1 MSGVSLEG
9 KKQQISVLVVDDLES
24 NLELMDA
31 VFGPEGFEVNAVQ
44 DSTNAL
50 KVFGEKDIDIAVL
63 DVMMP
68 GMSGFELCRKI
79 KRINGNRFFPVIM
92 LTALNDKK
100 SRLTALESGADDFIS
115 KPFDKVEL
123 IAKVRSLVKLKT
135 LQDELD
141 HSENVI
147 LTLAV
152 ALESRDPYTKGHSV
166 RVGELSK
173 LFGEY
178 LGLHEKEQEYLRKAG
193 YLHDI
198 GKIAM
203 SEQVLQK
210 AGKLT
215 QEEMN
220 AIRRHV
226 VVGEEICRPLDS
238 MKYILSAIRYH
249 HERWDGKGFPESL
262 AGEDIPLMARILSIV
277 DSFDAMLSSRPYRE
291 KRALSEAIDIIREER
306 YLGQWDPALVGY
318 FIDMIR
324 ARGGEFYADD

>member
-1 MSGVSLEG
+1 MSSFTSIG
-9 KKQQISVLVVDDLES
+9 KKDQTSILIVDDLES
-24 NLELMDA
+24 NLDLMDA
-31 VFGPEGFEVNAVQ
+31 IFRPEGFNVCAAQ
-44 DSTNAL
+44 DSTEAL
-50 KVFGEKDIDIAVL
+50 KIIRNESIDVAVL

-68 GMSGFELCRKI
+68 GMSGFELCQRI
-79 KRINGNRFFPVIM
+79 KDINGNRFFPVVM

-115 KPFDKVEL
+115 KPFDKTEL
-123 IAKVRSLVKLKT
+123 IAKIRSLVKLKT

-141 HSENVI
+141 HSENII

-178 LGLHEKEQEYLRKAG
+178 LGLNEREQEYLRKAG

-203 SEQVLQK
+203 SQQVLQK

-215 QEEMN
+215 DEEMN
-220 AIRRHV
+220 AVRKHV
-226 VVGEEICRPLDS
+226 IVGEEICRPLDS
-238 MKYILSAIRYH
+238 MKSVLSTIRYH
-249 HERWDGKGFPESL
+249 HERWDGKGFPEGL
-262 AGEDIPLMARILSIV
+262 EGEQIPFMARILSIV

-291 KRALSEAIDIIREER
+291 KRTLRKAISIMKDER
-306 YLGQWDPALVGY
+306 QSGQWDPSLIGY

>member
-1 MSGVSLEG
+1 MSIGALER
-9 KKQQISVLVVDDLES
+9 KREQISILFVDDLED

-31 VFGPEGFEVNAVQ
+31 IFGPEGFEISAVQ
-44 DSTNAL
+44 DGADAL
-50 KVFGEKDIDIAVL
+50 EIFREKNIDIAVL
-63 DVMMP
+63 DIMMP
-68 GMSGFELCRKI
+68 GMNGFELCRKI
-79 KRINGNRFFPVIM
+79 KQMNGNRFFPVIM

-100 SRLTALESGADDFIS
+100 SRLAALESGADDFIS
-115 KPFDKVEL
+115 KPFDKAEL
-123 IAKVRSLVKLKT
+123 IAKVRSLVTLKT

-141 HSENVI
+141 HSENII

-166 RVGELSK
+166 TVGELSK

-178 LGLHEKEQEYLRKAG
+178 LGLYQREQEYLRKAG

-210 AGKLT
+210 AETLT
-215 QEEMN
+215 EEEMN
-220 AIRRHV
+220 IIRRHV
-226 VVGEEICRPLDS
+226 IVGEEICRPLDS

-249 HERWDGKGFPESL
+249 HERWDGKGFPEGLS
-262 AGEDIPLMARILSIV
+262 GEDIPLMARILSIA
-277 DSFDAMLSSRPYRE
+277 DSFDAMISSRPYRE
-291 KRALSEAIDIIREER
+291 KRTFKEAVEIMTKER
-306 YLGQWDPALVGY
+306 YLGQWDPSLVGY